1 MIKKFILILG
11 PQGSG
16 KSTQGKLLS
25 EHLLYR
31 FVSTGEILRQAA
43 DDGNPL
49 GKKLVHYW
57 EKGELVPDQI
67 IEGILFPILEN
78 SETKGFVLDGYPRT
92 IDQVNSLVSFV
103 ELNGD
108 SIEHVFYL
116 SVGEEECIKRIM
128 ERSQIEKRIDE
139 NAEAV
144 KRRLSIYHSE
154 TEPLLSEYLKMGV
167 LRKIDGEQSIE
178 KIQENIREYF

>member
-1 MIKKFILILG
+1 MKNFILILG

-25 EHLLYR
+25 EHLRYR

-43 DDGNPL
+43 DDKNPL
-49 GKKLVHYW
+49 GQKLVHYW
-57 EKGELVPDQI
+57 EKGELVPDEI

-78 SETKGFVLDGYPRT
+78 SVTTGFVLDGYPRT
-92 IDQVNSLVSFV
+92 IEQVNSLVSFI

-108 SIEHVFYL
+108 SIKHVFYL
-116 SVGEEECIKRIM
+116 SVGEEECIKRIT

-144 KRRLSIYHSE
+144 KRRLAIYHAE
-154 TEPLLSEYLKMGV
+154 TEPLLSEYLRMGV

-178 KIQENIREYF
+178 KIQKDIRGYF